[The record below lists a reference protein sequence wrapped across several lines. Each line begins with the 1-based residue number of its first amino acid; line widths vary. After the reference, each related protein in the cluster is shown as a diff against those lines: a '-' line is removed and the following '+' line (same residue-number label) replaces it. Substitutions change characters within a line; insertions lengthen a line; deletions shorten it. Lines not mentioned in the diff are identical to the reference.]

1 MVIEKMAAFSSGKTA
16 AMETWTTRPEKTSPE
31 AERNVEGQRADGDFD
46 AIARVCA
53 REGEG

>member
-1 MVIEKMAAFSSGKTA
+1 VTVPAAALLIA
-16 AMETWTTRPEKTSPE
+16 AGARHHGTQLEH
-31 AERNVEGQRADGDFD
+31 ADGDFD